1 MKNIWWVVDVGE
13 GFVEQSIQV
22 FGVSFRNSS
31 LFFYLFS
38 WVVLFPA
45 PSPSGWVRCV
55 CVSVCLNLLLLSC
68 GVLRKNFLAIL
79 LALVEWD
86 LVEFYISSY
95 VFEFCAFVLV
105 KL

>member
-31 LFFYLFS
+31 LFFICFLGLFCFQLLRQ
-38 WVVLFPA
+38 VGGF
-45 PSPSGWVRCV
+45 GV

>member
-1 MKNIWWVVDVGE
+1 MG
-13 GFVEQSIQV
+13 G
-22 FGVSFRNSS
+22 
-31 LFFYLFS
+31 LC
-38 WVVLFPA
+38 A
-45 PSPSGWVRCV
+45 C
-55 CVSVCLNLLLLSC
+55 VCLNLLLLSC

-86 LVEFYISSY
+86 LVEFYMSSY